1 MANMRTTIT
10 NDVNLDAVRLR
21 SLSTPVKIGLAFIG
35 LCLSAQVKI
44 PVPGTVVPLTLQSL
58 AVLLAGFLLTPKQ
71 AVSATG
77 LYLLAGLAGLPVFA
91 FSAGLFGITGG
102 YLIGFVAAAWLIS
115 MTTRRRPVSV
125 TRLFLAG
132 ACGTVVIFA
141 CGIAW
146 QAMGASLLWDGFGTG
161 WVVALQTGFWP
172 FAAKSFVQLLFA
184 VTLVKCLQNGRRFRS
199 DV

>member
-1 MANMRTTIT
+1 MSDLQTTVT
-10 NDVNLDAVRLR
+10 NDVSASAVRLG
-21 SLSTPVKIGLAFIG
+21 SLSAPVKVALALCG

-71 AVSATG
+71 AITATL

-91 FSAGLFGITGG
+91 YAAGLFGVTGG
-102 YLIGFVAAAWLIS
+102 YLFGFVAAAWLIS
-115 MTTRRRPVSV
+115 MTTRRRPVS
-125 TRLFLAG
+125 THRLLLAG
-132 ACGTVVIFA
+132 TLGTGVIFA
-141 CGIAW
+141 CGLTW
-146 QAMGASLLWDGFGTG
+146 QAMGAALLWDGFSAG
-161 WVVALQTGFWP
+161 WGLALQTGFWP

-184 VTLVKCLQNGRRFRS
+184 VALVTCLQNGQRFRR